1 MILKGQF
8 HNIWGNPQI
17 AKSATI
23 GAFVDIGDDVVI
35 GKMCKI
41 QCFVSI
47 PPGIRIGDNV
57 FIGPKV
63 TFTNDKQPK
72 ANGEWENLITTVE
85 NDVSIGAAAV
95 ILPGLTLGKGC
106 MIGAGAVVTKNIPAG
121 ETWVGNPAR
130 RLK

>member
-1 MILKGQF
+1 MRPYQ
-8 HNIWGNPQI
+8 NIWGNPQI
-17 AKSATI
+17 AKSASI

-85 NDVSIGAAAV
+85 DDVSIGAAAV

-106 MIGAGAVVTKNIPAG
+106 MIGAGAVVTKNIPPG
-121 ETWVGNPAR
+121 ETWAGNPAR

>member
-1 MILKGQF
+1 MILKGSH

-17 AKSATI
+17 AKSVTI

-72 ANGEWENLITTVE
+72 ANGEWETLQTIVE
-85 NDVSIGAAAV
+85 DDVSIGAAAV

-106 MIGAGAVVTKNIPAG
+106 MIGAGAVVTKSVEPGA
-121 ETWVGNPAR
+121 TVVGNPAR
-130 RLK
+130 RIK